1 VVGKEAWKKRQ
12 RHEDAPEAVH
22 DTCGAPDIAQAG
34 GDNWRGDNWRWDNWR
49 CARTL
54 HAQRAHFACTL
65 R

>member
-22 DTCGAPDIAQAG
+22 HTCGVPDSAQAG
-34 GDNWRGDNWRWDNWR
+34 GDNWRCDNWR

-54 HAQRAHFACTL
+54 HAQSAHFACAL